1 MSQSGGIPPI
11 FKSDPAAKAVITLVL
26 IENSQEMVPAWSDL
40 RGHYLPTLLGTM
52 RVANPVVPIPILW
65 LTTAPVGN
73 DSTSQAVPPPR
84 QYNQLPDLKF
94 SFQPGNRISSRIIN
108 RSIEL
113 ILKAALRFHDGP
125 VSLHLIIVAASSPL
139 EGIWSVAPQ
148 AGKSEWQL
156 VAEKLAQNKIHCHM
170 ILRAAQNMRSLEE
183 LFLANVGCNFKN
195 YESVAPWFTAS
206 PDYSFHLSSN
216 RLLQRP
222 RQMSANVP
230 ASEQP
235 MLPVEKNQ
243 PIPPRPSIHRH
254 QSSPLESTRSSP
266 EVPTPGQGKGGAAR
280 KIHGLSRKKLYSAQT
295 TRQPFVR
302 EEPVRAKYR
311 QAPTPLSI
319 PANADDKHGL
329 SKNRVRSPERSS
341 QSSSPSDP
349 ISPGRRSPRSI
360 RGMSPSDIAS
370 IPALPAPLPSAQV
383 ITNPVTSPHP
393 DPLGYMTA
401 LPMTNFST
409 PLMMPPTTQANYPG
423 SGLTLT
429 GPPAHVP
436 SQQPASST
444 GLSEMPHSFFS
455 PEVEAAT
462 AARLQAALQFSPFAQ
477 PSNFTS
483 GNNYMVDGV
492 SYGTF
497 SQPQPQQ
504 VVAAAQSY
512 NTCSGQPVTRGS
524 NGSSTPILTS
534 ATSSSLQGWAG

>member
-108 RSIEL
+108 RSIEASGL
-113 ILKAALRFHDGP
+113 SCTTGCHG

-183 LFLANVGCNFKN
+183 LFLANLQLQN

-266 EVPTPGQGKGGAAR
+266 EVPTPGQGQGGAAPSLVSSLQ

-444 GLSEMPHSFFS
+444 GLSVWNTTPKYRDAGDAPFIFS

-492 SYGTF
+492 CKLGLLL
-497 SQPQPQQ
+497 
-504 VVAAAQSY
+504 
-512 NTCSGQPVTRGS
+512 RH
-524 NGSSTPILTS
+524 
-534 ATSSSLQGWAG
+534 ATH